1 VKYRVGWTFL
11 LATVLTLWVAQA
23 QAVSVKNLRK
33 WQAPDYTRLVF
44 DLSGPV
50 QQNVFTLHDPER
62 VVIDLKSAHL
72 NRPLPDLSFSGPV
85 VKDVRT
91 GDHGTGLRVVVDLKR
106 SVQTNAFVLKPYGQY
121 GYRLVID
128 FQHKEAGTQA
138 NASTAQPSGP
148 APSSTPS
155 SASPR
160 RDLIIAVDPG
170 HGGEDPGATGRRY
183 HTHEKDV
190 VLAIARDL
198 AQRIDATPG
207 LHAYMARTGDYF
219 VGLAE
224 RRELAKEHGADLFVS
239 IHADSLPGSDARGS
253 SVYALSQRGA
263 TSVQARALA
272 NRENTSDL
280 IGGIDVGREDPILNT
295 TLADLIITNTVRS
308 SLQLGRDVLQQLR
321 PSVRIHVNRVDQAAF
336 AVLKLGRIPSIL
348 VETAYLSNPTDE
360 RLLRTRSFRRRI
372 AKGIYDGI
380 REYLAQSRRH
390 NRPLTARRTS
400 RVHVVRHGETLSG
413 IAARYNVRLKALR
426 TANNLRGDEVMAGVR
441 LRIP

>member
-44 DLSGPV
+44 DLSGPI

-72 NRPLPDLSFSGPV
+72 NRPLPDLSFNGPV

-91 GDHGTGLRVVVDLKR
+91 GDHGSGLRVVVDLKR

-128 FQHKEAGTQA
+128 FQHKEADTQA
-138 NASTAQPSGP
+138 DTSTTKPSGP
-148 APSSTPS
+148 PPTSV
-155 SASPR
+155 SPR
-160 RDLIIAVDPG
+160 RDLVIAVDPG

-207 LHAYMARTGDYF
+207 MHAYMTRTGDYF

-321 PSVRIHVNRVDQAAF
+321 PLVHIHVNRVDQAAF

-348 VETAYLSNPTDE
+348 VETAYLSSPADE

-380 REYLAQSRRH
+380 REYLAQTRQH
-390 NRPLTARRTS
+390 NRPLTARRTN